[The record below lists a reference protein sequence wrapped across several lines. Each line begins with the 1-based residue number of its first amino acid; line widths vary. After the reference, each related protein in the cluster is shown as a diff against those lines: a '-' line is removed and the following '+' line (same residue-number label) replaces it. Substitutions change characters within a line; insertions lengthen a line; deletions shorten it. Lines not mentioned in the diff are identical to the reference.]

1 MTIVLKSAMNLTC
14 KNQVFHYDTRRRIK
28 SWNSG
33 SDPIVVVPILE
44 NPVNSYDSNGVI
56 AVLIS
61 ILGDEKRSLLFFCL
75 LVILSE
81 SSERITAYYTS
92 LKRYFQGGHNA
103 VGIVRNGS
111 ELTEKF
117 RKSVLQIKAL
127 GGDEVWTPN

>member
-1 MTIVLKSAMNLTC
+1 MNLTH
-14 KNQVFHYDTRRRIK
+14 KNQVFHYDTRGRIK

-33 SDPIVVVPILE
+33 SVPIIVIHILK

-61 ILGDEKRSLLFFCL
+61 TLGDEKPNLPFFCL
-75 LVILSE
+75 PIIPSE
-81 SSERITAYYTS
+81 SPERIGSYYTS
-92 LKRYFQGGHNA
+92 LERHFQGGHNA

-117 RKSVLQIKAL
+117 WKSVL
-127 GGDEVWTPN
+127 

>member
-1 MTIVLKSAMNLTC
+1 MVVLPIF
-14 KNQVFHYDTRRRIK
+14 KNQVN
-28 SWNSG
+28 W
-33 SDPIVVVPILE
+33 
-44 NPVNSYDSNGVI
+44 YDSNGFI
-56 AVLIS
+56 AVPIS
-61 ILGDEKRSLLFFCL
+61 ILGEKKRNLPFFCL

-81 SSERITAYYTS
+81 SSECIRAYYTS

-127 GGDEVWTPN
+127 GGDEVWTLN